1 MHVTVG
7 GLAVVFL
14 TADWRKSS
22 RSGAN
27 GACVEVRRVDQVVEV
42 RDTKDRGGPTL
53 RFSARAWREFVDSV
67 HSGHFDLS

>member
-1 MHVTVG
+1 MP
-7 GLAVVFL
+7 FL
-14 TADWRKSS
+14 TEDWRKSS

-53 RFSARAWREFVDSV
+53 RFTAHVWREFVESV
-67 HSGHFDLS
+67 HSGDFDLS